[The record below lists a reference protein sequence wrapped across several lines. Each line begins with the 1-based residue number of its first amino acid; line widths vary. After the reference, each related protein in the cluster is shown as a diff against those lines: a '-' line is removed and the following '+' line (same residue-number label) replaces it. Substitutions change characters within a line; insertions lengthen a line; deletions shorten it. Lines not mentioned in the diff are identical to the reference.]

1 MKIRFIH
8 ILIIIFLLILGC
20 ESPPLDE
27 VADARAAVFR
37 AQSDPD
43 ASNYASET
51 LARARVSLDIME
63 TELNEKR
70 YDAVRVRAAEAIAA
84 ADRAIEEGRLRADS
98 ARREASI
105 EITVDDSGLSRLA
118 SIEASTK
125 VQEEIEETLRD
136 INGARYSL
144 LNLDYD
150 SLDLRMARVFNLLD
164 QAEADILAGRYQA
177 ALDKIREIREELVGI
192 NQLIANAATL
202 RKK

>member
-1 MKIRFIH
+1 MKIKFIY
-8 ILIIIFLLILGC
+8 IFIIISLFVSGC
-20 ESPPLDE
+20 ESPPLE
-27 VADARAAVFR
+27 EAADARAAVFR

-43 ASNYASET
+43 ASAYASET
-51 LARARVSLDIME
+51 LARARVSLEIME
-63 TELNEKR
+63 TELNAKR
-70 YDAVRVRAAEAIAA
+70 YEAVRIRAAEAITAA
-84 ADRAIEEGRLRADS
+84 ERAIEEGRLRAHD
-98 ARREASI
+98 AQREVTREVI
-105 EITVDDSGLSRLA
+105 VDDSGFLRIESIDA
-118 SIEASTK
+118 SAK

-177 ALDKIREIREELVGI
+177 ALDKIREIREELVRI